1 LKWEA
6 EEPKTRGGGGG
17 GKEYGSQCKQ
27 TNKPTMNE
35 PSAAIYIYNAN
46 YNEKQQQQ
54 QHKIYIT
61 KGFSSG
67 DGGGKDKIG
76 L

>member
-1 LKWEA
+1 
-6 EEPKTRGGGGG
+6 
-17 GKEYGSQCKQ
+17 
-27 TNKPTMNE
+27 MNE
-35 PSAAIYIYNAN
+35 PSAAIDIYNAN